1 MRSGKPRPPTVEY
14 RTVAGLY
21 MQRTSGK
28 RDLEGVLAILI
39 LLAFVVGA
47 LFIVI
52 GTP

>member
-1 MRSGKPRPPTVEY
+1 MHRSPR
-14 RTVAGLY
+14 
-21 MQRTSGK
+21 K
-28 RDLEGVLAILI
+28 RELEVVLAILI